1 MMREEQQRPRIA
13 LVLGAGSARGLAHI
27 GVLQVLNEN
36 NIPFDFIVG
45 SSMGAMVGGIYA
57 AGANINM
64 LDRMIEH
71 MDTSLLFDIHVP
83 RMGFIAGNRITSFLN
98 LVTKKKSFGE
108 LDFPLL
114 ATATDLLTG
123 KRVIMEEGSVA
134 DAIRASISIPGVFT
148 PVKRDGMILVDGA
161 VADRLP
167 IEVARSR
174 GASLVIAV
182 DVTFSEGKQTNIKNA
197 LDVILASLDIMGKQQ
212 FDLVHPQSD
221 ILIQPR
227 VNSYSPRDFEKSR
240 EIVDLGR
247 EATEAKLDEI
257 RAKIAEATFLVRSGD
272 SNKINNC

>member
-1 MMREEQQRPRIA
+1 MPEKKQRPQIA

-27 GVLQVLNEN
+27 GVLQVLKEN
-36 NIPFDFIVG
+36 DIPFDFIVG

-57 AGANINM
+57 AGADIKM
-64 LDRMIEH
+64 LGRMIEH
-71 MDTSLLFDIHVP
+71 MDTSLLFDVHVP
-83 RMGFIAGNRITSFLN
+83 RLGFIAGKRITSFLT
-98 LVTKKKSFGE
+98 LMTKNKNFNE

-114 ATATDLLTG
+114 ATATDLLSG
-123 KRVIMEEGSVA
+123 QRIVLEEGSVA

-167 IEVARSR
+167 VEVARLR
-174 GASLVIAV
+174 GADLIISV
-182 DVTFSEGKQTNIKNA
+182 DVTFSQEKQTVIKNA
-197 LDVILASLDIMGKQQ
+197 MDVILTSLDIMSKQQ

-227 VNSYSPRDFEKSR
+227 VNSYSPRDFEKSK

-247 EATEAKLDEI
+247 EAAQEKLAEI
-257 RAKIAEATFLVRSGD
+257 RIKIDEF
-272 SNKINNC
+272 SNKNE

>member
-1 MMREEQQRPRIA
+1 MREKQLNRPRIG

-45 SSMGAMVGGIYA
+45 SSMGAMIGGIYA
-57 AGANINM
+57 AGADINM

-83 RMGFIAGNRITSFLN
+83 RMGFIGGKKIASFLS
-98 LVTKKKSFGE
+98 LMTKKKTFSE

-114 ATATDLLTG
+114 AMATDLLTG
-123 KRVIMEEGSVA
+123 QRVIMEEGLVA
-134 DAIRASISIPGVFT
+134 DAIRASISIPGVFS

-161 VADRLP
+161 VSDRLP

-174 GASLVIAV
+174 GADLVIAV
-182 DVTFSEGKQTNIKNA
+182 DVTFSQGKQISINNA
-197 LDVILASLDIMGKQQ
+197 LDVILTSLDIMGKQQ
-212 FDLVHPQSD
+212 FDLVYPQSD

-227 VNSYSPRDFEKSR
+227 VSAYSPRSFEKSR

-247 EATEAKLDEI
+247 EAAK
-257 RAKIAEATFLVRSGD
+257 AKIEDIRD
-272 SNKINNC
+272 KISNFNLS

>member
-1 MMREEQQRPRIA
+1 MSKEQRRPQIA

-27 GVLQVLNEN
+27 GVLQVLKEN
-36 NIPFDFIVG
+36 DISFDFIVG

-57 AGANINM
+57 AGADIKM

-83 RMGFIAGNRITSFLN
+83 RMGFIAGKRITSFLN
-98 LVTKKKSFGE
+98 LVTKNKNFNE

-114 ATATDLLTG
+114 ATATDLISGQRIVL
-123 KRVIMEEGSVA
+123 EEGSVA

-167 IEVARSR
+167 VEVARCR
-174 GASLVIAV
+174 GADLVIAV
-182 DVTFSEGKQTNIKNA
+182 DVTFSEGKQTVIKNA
-197 LDVILASLDIMGKQQ
+197 MDVILTALDIMGKQQ

-227 VNSYSPRDFEKSR
+227 VNTYSPRDFEKSR

-247 EATEAKLDEI
+247 EAAEEKLDEI
-257 RAKIAEATFLVRSGD
+257 R
-272 SNKINNC
+272 NKISGFTIKRE